1 MKVKVEFK
9 DMENQEEK
17 KYNRFLELCKKSIK
31 LEDIKPGL
39 VCYGGWGFDKKITI
53 TSLPYICKYTN
64 SLFVDCTKLYKDG
77 NTTFKSSESLT
88 DNNIVGGGY
97 NLYRL
102 FYNIED
108 SKEYY
113 DIVDSY
119 TYYGYDGLEYTIT
132 PIPGEHIN
140 LDDYNFEREK

>member
-1 MKVKVEFK
+1 MKLKDSFK
-9 DMENQEEK
+9 DIENQEEK

-39 VCYGGWGFDKKITI
+39 ICYGGLSFDEKII
-53 TSLPYICKYTN
+53 IASLPYISKYVN
-64 SLFVDCTKLYKDG
+64 SLFVDCIKSYKDD
-77 NTTFKSSESLT
+77 NAFKSSKSLS
-88 DNNIVGGGY
+88 DRNVVGGGY

-119 TYYGYDGLEYTIT
+119 TYCSYDGLEYTIT
-132 PIPGEHIN
+132 PIPGEQIN
-140 LDDYNFEREK
+140 LDDYNFEKEI

>member
-1 MKVKVEFK
+1 MSDRNV
-9 DMENQEEK
+9 
-17 KYNRFLELCKKSIK
+17 
-31 LEDIKPGL
+31 
-39 VCYGGWGFDKKITI
+39 
-53 TSLPYICKYTN
+53 
-64 SLFVDCTKLYKDG
+64 
-77 NTTFKSSESLT
+77 
-88 DNNIVGGGY
+88 VGGGY

-132 PIPGEHIN
+132 PIPGEQIN
-140 LDDYNFEREK
+140 LDDYNFERGK